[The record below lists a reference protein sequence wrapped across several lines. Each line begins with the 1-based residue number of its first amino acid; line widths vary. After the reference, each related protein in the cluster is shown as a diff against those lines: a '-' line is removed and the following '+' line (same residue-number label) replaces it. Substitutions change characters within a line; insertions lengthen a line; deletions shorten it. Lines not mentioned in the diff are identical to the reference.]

1 MTSVTAPEQQRSIML
16 PVGLATN
23 TDLSRII
30 RELEEVDSFLRQ
42 SAIRQPG
49 SPMQLPKTSKVFEE
63 LVSRSKL
70 NMLLEDDRQYLHHS
84 LDWMREKSPVLH
96 VAFSAEPSPVF
107 MERLITWLRQQVSPF
122 LLVRVGLHPNIGAG
136 CVVRST
142 NKQFDFSLRQR
153 FEKQRPLLLEQ
164 LGIVRTA
171 EPEAAAPAP
180 APEPVAPAATSTA
193 PPAPVVTAAPAPA
206 AVEAPDSTAPAV
218 PEELVAAVQA
228 VTETAPEAPVAT
240 ATTAPVVSTEN
251 TVALDSG
258 VLLSTDPDDG
268 TKDQPK

>member
-1 MTSVTAPEQQRSIML
+1 MTSVTAPEQQRSILL

-30 RELEEVDSFLRQ
+30 RELEDVDAFLRQ

-49 SPMQLPKTSKVFEE
+49 SPMQLPKTSKVFED
-63 LVSRSKL
+63 LVSGSKL
-70 NMLLEDDRQYLHHS
+70 NMLVEDDRQYLHHS
-84 LDWMREKSPVLH
+84 LEWMREKSPVLH
-96 VAFSAEPSPVF
+96 VAFSAEPSPMF

-164 LGIVRTA
+164 LGITRVA
-171 EPEAAAPAP
+171 EPEVPAP
-180 APEPVAPAATSTA
+180 APEAIA
-193 PPAPVVTAAPAPA
+193 PPAAPAPTPP
-206 AVEAPDSTAPAV
+206 VEAAIPETPPAAPVTESVPPTQAATAPTT
-218 PEELVAAVQA
+218 PAA
-228 VTETAPEAPVAT
+228 
-240 ATTAPVVSTEN
+240 N
-251 TVALDSG
+251 TVTLDSG
-258 VLLSTDPDDG
+258 VLLSTDPNSG
-268 TKDQPK
+268 AEGSGS